1 MAAVIT
7 SLHLERAEEALALT
21 VRGFFLSASFGGLIL
36 LPPSFNL
43 FVPPFQC
50 GFSRC
55 IRRRSSDNNFVTII
69 EDFRLVSVSPH
80 PQLFEPSPMD
90 EPRINF
96 RVHDEKQRCD
106 SKTVP
111 SGSPMSPK
119 GFRGRTSRIVK
130 GVAGQCASCPL
141 AQRPWAPWFECGTNM
156 RTERLNRVRAPQRAD
171 NAERTKARPPPRDR
185 AFPFRMKCRFAGAS
199 FMSG

>member
-1 MAAVIT
+1 
-7 SLHLERAEEALALT
+7 
-21 VRGFFLSASFGGLIL
+21 
-36 LPPSFNL
+36 
-43 FVPPFQC
+43 
-50 GFSRC
+50 
-55 IRRRSSDNNFVTII
+55 VTII

-111 SGSPMSPK
+111 RGSPMSPK
-119 GFRGRTSRIVK
+119 GFRGLTSGIVK
-130 GVAGQCASCPL
+130 GAAGQCASRPL

-185 AFPFRMKCRFAGAS
+185 AFPFSWPFRAKCRFAGAS
-199 FMSG
+199 LNPHRVVVLGCGDGSLPSSCLSFRLSGRSPGSPSGLLL